1 MTEQQLDGGIANAGQ
16 VVRVG
21 PHVLRPSSPHSG
33 SIHAFLR
40 AVRHAGFEGASSP
53 VGIDED
59 GRERLVFIDG
69 EVPVAPY
76 PDWSQSDTA
85 LASIARLL
93 RGLHDAARGFDP
105 QGLTWDDSLADPAG
119 GTLVC
124 HNDVEPS
131 NVVFRDGIAV
141 ALLDFE
147 FAAPGRPVYDVA
159 QLARLCVPI
168 DDDFDQARLGWR
180 PADRPARLRLVADAY
195 GLDRDGRAELLTAMN
210 DAIDR
215 IEAAVRRSVDAGDPN
230 VHRDDGT
237 GPVGCERY
245 DRRRRWWTDHH
256 DAVRRRPPLTRT
268 GLSED
273 RWLGSLF
280 DMAIGAISI
289 APERGAPT
297 RREARWRLGLTW
309 PRRRVEWDPAGGDS

>member
-1 MTEQQLDGGIANAGQ
+1 MFEQQLDGGIANAGK

-21 PHVLRPSSPHSG
+21 PHVLRPSSPYTG

-40 AVRHAGFEGASSP
+40 AVRAAGFEGASLP
-53 VGIDED
+53 VGVDED

-69 EVPVAPY
+69 DVPLTPY

-93 RGLHDAARGFDP
+93 RGLHDAAGGFDP
-105 QGLTWDDSLADPAG
+105 RGLSWNDALADPSG

-124 HNDVEPS
+124 HNDVELS
-131 NVVFRDGIAV
+131 NVVFRDGVAV

-147 FAAPGRPVYDVA
+147 FAAPGRPVYDLA

-168 DDDFDQARLGWR
+168 EDDFDQNRIGWK

-195 GLDRDGRAELLTAMN
+195 GLDPDGRAELLAVMP

-215 IEAAVRRSVDAGDPN
+215 IEAAARRSFGAMDAQATEMLAK
-230 VHRDDGT
+230 T
-237 GPVGCERY
+237 GGIEKY
-245 DRRRRWWTDHH
+245 DRRREWWMHNYDEF
-256 DAVRRRPPLTRT
+256 AAALR
-268 GLSED
+268 
-273 RWLGSLF
+273 
-280 DMAIGAISI
+280 
-289 APERGAPT
+289 
-297 RREARWRLGLTW
+297 
-309 PRRRVEWDPAGGDS
+309 

>member
-1 MTEQQLDGGIANAGQ
+1 VAEELLGGGIANAGL

-33 SIHAFLR
+33 STHAFLR
-40 AVRHAGFEGASSP
+40 AVRQAGFEGAPRP

-69 EVPVAPY
+69 DVPVPPY

-105 QGLTWDDSLADPAG
+105 DGLTWDDSLADPAG

-124 HNDVEPS
+124 HNDVCPE
-131 NVVFRDGIAV
+131 NLVFRDGIAV

-147 FAAPGRPVYDVA
+147 FAAPGRAVYDLA
-159 QLARLCVPI
+159 HLARLCVPI
-168 DDDFDQARLGWR
+168 EDDFDQARLGWR

-195 GLDRDGRAELLTAMN
+195 GLDRDGRAELLPAMN

-215 IEAAVRRSVDAGDPN
+215 LEAAVRRSVAAGNPVSVELWN
-230 VHRDDGT
+230 RT
-237 GPVGCERY
+237 GGGERY

-256 DAVRRRPPLTRT
+256 DKFAAAL
-268 GLSED
+268 L
-273 RWLGSLF
+273 
-280 DMAIGAISI
+280 
-289 APERGAPT
+289 
-297 RREARWRLGLTW
+297 
-309 PRRRVEWDPAGGDS
+309 

>member
-1 MTEQQLDGGIANAGQ
+1 VAGAAEHELEGGITNAGR

-21 PHVLRPSSPHSG
+21 PHVLRPSSQHTG

-40 AVRHAGFEGASSP
+40 AVRHAGFQGAPTP
-53 VGIDED
+53 VGVDED

-69 EVPVAPY
+69 EVPVPPY
-76 PDWSQSDTA
+76 PAWSQTDTA

-105 QGLTWDDSLADPAG
+105 RGLTWADGLADPAG

-131 NVVFRDGIAV
+131 NVVFRDGVAV
-141 ALLDFE
+141 ALIDFE
-147 FAAPGRPVYDVA
+147 AAAPGRPVYDVA

-168 DDDFDQARLGWR
+168 DDDFDQDRLGWR

-195 GLDRDGRAELLTAMN
+195 GPDRDARGELLPAVD
-210 DAIDR
+210 DAIAR
-215 IEAAVRRSVDAGDPN
+215 IETAVRRSVDVGDPN
-230 VHRDDGT
+230 AVEMVKRT
-237 GPVGCERY
+237 GGMEKY

-256 DAVRRRPPLTRT
+256 DEFAAAL
-268 GLSED
+268 L
-273 RWLGSLF
+273 
-280 DMAIGAISI
+280 
-289 APERGAPT
+289 
-297 RREARWRLGLTW
+297 
-309 PRRRVEWDPAGGDS
+309 

>member
-1 MTEQQLDGGIANAGQ
+1 MAEQQLDGGIANAGL
-16 VVRVG
+16 VVRAG
-21 PHVLRPSSPHSG
+21 PHVLRPASPHWE

-40 AVRHAGFEGASSP
+40 AVRHAGFEGASLP

-59 GRERLVFIDG
+59 GRERLVFIEG

-76 PDWSQSDTA
+76 PEWSQSDTA

-93 RGLHDAARGFDP
+93 CGLHDAARGFDP
-105 QGLTWDDSLADPAG
+105 QGLAWDDRLADPSG
-119 GTLVC
+119 GTVVC

-141 ALLDFE
+141 GLLDFE

-168 DDDFDQARLGWR
+168 DDDVDQARLGWR

-210 DAIDR
+210 DALDR
-215 IEAAVRRSVDAGDPN
+215 IEAAVRRSVDAGNPN
-230 VHRDDGT
+230 SIALWNRT
-237 GPVGCERY
+237 GGSERY
-245 DRRRRWWTDHH
+245 DRRRRWWLDHH
-256 DAVRRRPPLTRT
+256 DQFAAAL
-268 GLSED
+268 L
-273 RWLGSLF
+273 
-280 DMAIGAISI
+280 
-289 APERGAPT
+289 
-297 RREARWRLGLTW
+297 
-309 PRRRVEWDPAGGDS
+309 

>member
-1 MTEQQLDGGIANAGQ
+1 MGPSAAAPFICQRGRVAEQQLDGGIANAGL

-21 PHVLRPSSPHSG
+21 PHVLRPSTPHSG
-33 SIHAFLR
+33 SVHAFLR
-40 AVRHAGFEGASSP
+40 AVRHAGFEGASFP
-53 VGIDED
+53 VAIDED

-124 HNDVEPS
+124 HNDVCPE

-159 QLARLCVPI
+159 QLARLWVPI
-168 DDDFDQARLGWR
+168 DDDVDQARLGWR
-180 PADRPARLRLVADAY
+180 PADRPSRLRLVADVY

-210 DAIDR
+210 DAIAR
-215 IEAAVRRSVDAGDPN
+215 VETAVRRSVDAGEPN
-230 VHRDDGT
+230 SVAMWNRT
-237 GPVGCERY
+237 GGSERY

-256 DAVRRRPPLTRT
+256 DQFAAAL
-268 GLSED
+268 L
-273 RWLGSLF
+273 
-280 DMAIGAISI
+280 
-289 APERGAPT
+289 
-297 RREARWRLGLTW
+297 
-309 PRRRVEWDPAGGDS
+309 